1 MLDGITSTVRKV
13 PHSSIRKMFNVASTM
28 DNVINFGI
36 GEPDFDTPA
45 GIIEAAKKAMDE
57 GFTHY
62 TANAGLIE
70 LREAIAA
77 KLKADNDIDVSPS
90 TDIIVT
96 SGGMGALALAVL
108 TLAEEGDE
116 VLLPDPSWCN
126 YTSHV
131 ILAGAKPVFVQL
143 SEENGFMLTA
153 ADIEKRITD
162 RTKLIIINSPANPT
176 GAVISAE
183 EMANIAKLVERHGL
197 FVITDEV
204 YEKFVYD
211 DARHISLA
219 SFKEIKD
226 RVITINSFSKSYAM
240 TGWRIGFAAGQ
251 KDIISQMT
259 KLQEHV
265 VACVST
271 ISQKAA
277 LEALTGPQHDL
288 AAMLES
294 YKRRRQ
300 VLLECLDGIDGIRYN
315 KPKGSFYVFA
325 NIKAFGKPSKEFAM
339 DLLKTKGVCLI
350 PGTAFG
356 ERGEGYVRISYA
368 TSEAN
373 ILEGMGR
380 LKDYV
385 ETLKG

>member
-1 MLDGITSTVRKV
+1 MLSDITSTVRKV
-13 PHSSIRKMFNVASTM
+13 PHSSIRKMFNTASGM
-28 DNVINFGI
+28 EDVINFGI

-45 GIIEAAKKAMDE
+45 RIVEAAKKAMDD

-70 LREAIAA
+70 LRQAVAA
-77 KLKADNDIDVSPS
+77 KLRTDNDIEVCPS

-108 TLAEEGDE
+108 ALAEKGDE

-126 YTSHV
+126 YTSHI
-131 ILAGAKPVFVQL
+131 ILAGAKPVFVPVREQ
-143 SEENGFMLTA
+143 NDFMLTV
-153 ADIEKRITD
+153 ADIEEKITE
-162 RTKLIIINSPANPT
+162 RTKLLIMNSPANPT
-176 GAVISAE
+176 GAVINAD
-183 EMANIAKLVERHGL
+183 EMTRIAGLVEKYGL
-197 FVITDEV
+197 YVITDEV

-211 DARHISLA
+211 GARHISLA
-219 SFKEIKD
+219 SFKEIRD

-240 TGWRIGFAAGQ
+240 TGWRIGFAAGN
-251 KDIISQMT
+251 KDIIGQMT

-288 AAMLES
+288 DAMLES
-294 YKRRRQ
+294 YRRRRQ
-300 VLLECLDGIDGIRYN
+300 VLLECLDDIDGIRFN

-325 NIKAFGKPSKEFAM
+325 NIKAFGKPSEEFAL

-380 LKDYV
+380 LKDYAAMF
-385 ETLKG
+385 KG

>member
-1 MLDGITSTVRKV
+1 
-13 PHSSIRKMFNVASTM
+13 
-28 DNVINFGI
+28 
-36 GEPDFDTPA
+36 
-45 GIIEAAKKAMDE
+45 
-57 GFTHY
+57 
-62 TANAGLIE
+62 
-70 LREAIAA
+70 
-77 KLKADNDIDVSPS
+77 
-90 TDIIVT
+90 
-96 SGGMGALALAVL
+96 
-108 TLAEEGDE
+108 
-116 VLLPDPSWCN
+116 
-126 YTSHV
+126 
-131 ILAGAKPVFVQL
+131 
-143 SEENGFMLTA
+143 
-153 ADIEKRITD
+153 
-162 RTKLIIINSPANPT
+162 
-176 GAVISAE
+176 
-183 EMANIAKLVERHGL
+183 
-197 FVITDEV
+197 
-204 YEKFVYD
+204 
-211 DARHISLA
+211 
-219 SFKEIKD
+219 
-226 RVITINSFSKSYAM
+226 
-240 TGWRIGFAAGQ
+240 
-251 KDIISQMT
+251 MT

>member
-1 MLDGITSTVRKV
+1 
-13 PHSSIRKMFNVASTM
+13 MFNVASTM

-300 VLLECLDGIDGIRYN
+300 VLLN
-315 KPKGSFYVFA
+315 A
-325 NIKAFGKPSKEFAM
+325 
-339 DLLKTKGVCLI
+339 
-350 PGTAFG
+350 
-356 ERGEGYVRISYA
+356 
-368 TSEAN
+368 
-373 ILEGMGR
+373 
-380 LKDYV
+380 
-385 ETLKG
+385 

>member
-45 GIIEAAKKAMDE
+45 CIIEAAKKAMDE

-251 KDIISQMT
+251 KDIIS
-259 KLQEHV
+259 H
-265 VACVST
+265 
-271 ISQKAA
+271 
-277 LEALTGPQHDL
+277 
-288 AAMLES
+288 
-294 YKRRRQ
+294 
-300 VLLECLDGIDGIRYN
+300 
-315 KPKGSFYVFA
+315 
-325 NIKAFGKPSKEFAM
+325 
-339 DLLKTKGVCLI
+339 
-350 PGTAFG
+350 
-356 ERGEGYVRISYA
+356 
-368 TSEAN
+368 
-373 ILEGMGR
+373 
-380 LKDYV
+380 
-385 ETLKG
+385 